1 MPVKGGK
8 EMKVTLLLEN
18 NSLFCKYY
26 SAEHGFS
33 AWVED
38 EDLKVLFDFGFSD
51 KFIRNAEE
59 LGIDLRT
66 ADYVV
71 LSHGHRD
78 HSGGL
83 KYLLKWYDDNAM
95 PRRPVMLMASEDVFC
110 KKYNF
115 EKNHNSGLDVPREKL
130 EQYFDLRVENRPV
143 WLTKNLCFMGLTERT
158 NDFEHIVPQKAK
170 IWRHDVWEDDVVDED
185 TQLCYRHRDGKS
197 VSVVAACA
205 HYGICNIMEYAK
217 KLAGAERVD
226 TYLGGSHLRIDEVP
240 QSQLDKTCAY
250 VAGEHIRR
258 FYICH
263 DTDLHCKQALWN
275 TTPSLEAGVGLVV
288 ECE

>member
-1 MPVKGGK
+1 
-8 EMKVTLLLEN
+8 MKVTLLMEN
-18 NSLFCKYY
+18 NSLFCKYH

-38 EDLKVLFDFGFSD
+38 EDIKVLFDFGFSD
-51 KFIRNAEE
+51 KFIHNAEE

-95 PRRPVMLMASEDVFC
+95 PRRPVMLVASEEIFY

-115 EKNHNSGLDVPREKL
+115 EKNHNSGLDIPKEKL
-130 EQYFDLRVENRPV
+130 EQYFELRVEPGPV

-158 NDFEHIVPQKAK
+158 NDFEHVAPQKAK
-170 IWRHDVWEDDVVDED
+170 IWRQGVWEYDVVDED
-185 TQLCYRHRDGKS
+185 TQLCYRHGDGQS

-217 KLAGAERVD
+217 KLTGAKRVD

-240 QSQLDKTCAY
+240 QLQLDKTCFY
-250 VAGEHIRR
+250 VAREKIRR

-263 DTDLHCKQALWN
+263 DTDLYCKQALWN
-275 TTPSLEAGVGLVV
+275 ATPSLEAGVGLMV